1 MDYRTVTENYAVAP
15 QITLEDLNEIKR
27 LGYVAV
33 INNRP
38 DNEQPGQPTSEQM
51 QQAATA
57 IGLSYF
63 HLPII
68 SGTLPPES
76 VDETRATIAQIEGPI
91 FAYCRSGTRS
101 ITLWAL
107 SQIGTI
113 PGPEIQNAVNNAGYD
128 LPFLEGFL

>member
-1 MDYRTVTENYAVAP
+1 MDYRTVTENFAVAP

-68 SGTLPPES
+68 SGTLPSES

-128 LPFLEGFL
+128 LPFLQGFL